1 MELIFLAF
9 ARLCW
14 NLFNTIYQDERK
26 LREKD
31 GSVKG
36 KDFWQINS
44 ASYPTVSTVNST
56 YIHTYIHTYINFIS
70 NSSRDWVTPSIIK
83 FKKCNKIDKVWK
95 YKIVTHAHFI
105 SLVLKKKNRKKRKN
119 IFSNLWMRLR
129 RIWRIKQ
136 IEEQPRS
143 QGSLLP
149 ALRSVGRVG
158 ENPGNEVDRGG
169 CYPQRPKDEV
179 DNTLW
184 HLLNSSHPM
193 KAEFINCFIIH
204 SK

>member
-44 ASYPTVSTVNST
+44 PSYPTVSTVNST
-56 YIHTYIHTYINFIS
+56 YIHTYINFIS
-70 NSSRDWVTPSIIK
+70 NSSRELVTPSIIK

-95 YKIVTHAHFI
+95 YKIATHVHII
-105 SLVLKKKNRKKRKN
+105 SLVFKKKKKRKKRKKY
-119 IFSNLWMRLR
+119 I
-129 RIWRIKQ
+129 
-136 IEEQPRS
+136 
-143 QGSLLP
+143 
-149 ALRSVGRVG
+149 
-158 ENPGNEVDRGG
+158 
-169 CYPQRPKDEV
+169 
-179 DNTLW
+179 
-184 HLLNSSHPM
+184 
-193 KAEFINCFIIH
+193 
-204 SK
+204 